1 MTSVNLENVQTRR
14 EVRKLHYDCDDD
26 DSYGC
31 QVLLNSHMAVKKKI
45 LMMILVMVM
54 MMTLDYEDDSN
65 GCQVLLYKTCSTLTW
80 R

>member
-1 MTSVNLENVQTRR
+1 MFKRDGDVLRDDECELGECANEG

-31 QVLLNSHMAVKKKI
+31 QVF
-45 LMMILVMVM
+45 
-54 MMTLDYEDDSN
+54 
-65 GCQVLLYKTCSTLTW
+65 LYKTCSTLTW